1 MTGRDRMPGDR
12 GEGDK
17 DRSVEGG
24 MILHNFAVLNCGRWL
39 CLLAAAAPLHT
50 ASGTEVIVQ
59 MVCV

>member
-1 MTGRDRMPGDR
+1 MIRRDRLPGDR

-24 MILHNFAVLNCGRWL
+24 MILLNFAVLNRGRWL

-50 ASGTEVIVQ
+50 ASGREVVLQ
-59 MVCV
+59 MACV